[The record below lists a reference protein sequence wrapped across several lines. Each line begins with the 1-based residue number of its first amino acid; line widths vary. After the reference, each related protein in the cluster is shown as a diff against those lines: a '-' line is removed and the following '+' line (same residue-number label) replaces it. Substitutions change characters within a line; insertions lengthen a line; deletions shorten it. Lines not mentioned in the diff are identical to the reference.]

1 MEKTMT
7 ECVGLMIAKR
17 ESTRLPGKNTL
28 DFMGAPLFEWNL
40 NKILSTGIKVYFD
53 SDSEELLLQSEKLG
67 AIPHL
72 RPDHLLGHDIPSIP
86 IFQQLYD
93 DFSINSASLL
103 NIQANSPNVSIGL
116 IDKAIYI
123 LKNLHCDE
131 LLTIYP
137 SLKINGSLW
146 GFSSDRLLNYG
157 DPYVH
162 NPDVLLTDES
172 IDVHTIEEYN
182 IAHSIENS
190 RDLSQS
196 NN

>member
-1 MEKTMT
+1 
-7 ECVGLMIAKR
+7 
-17 ESTRLPGKNTL
+17 
-28 DFMGAPLFEWNL
+28 MGAPLFEWNL

-53 SDSEELLLQSEKLG
+53 SDSEEFLLQSEKLG

-72 RPDHLLGHDIPSIP
+72 RPSHLIGNDIPSVP
-86 IFQQLYD
+86 IFQQLYG
-93 DFSINSASLL
+93 DFSIISASLL
-103 NIQANSPNVSIGL
+103 NIQANSPNVSIDL

-131 LLTIYP
+131 LLTNFP
-137 SLKINGSLW
+137 SIKINGSLW
-146 GFSSDRLLNYG
+146 GFSRDRLLNYG

-172 IDVHTIEEYN
+172 IDIHTIEEYN

-190 RDLSQS
+190 RNSSQS

>member
-1 MEKTMT
+1 MT

-17 ESTRLPGKNTL
+17 DSIRLPGKNRL
-28 DFMGAPLFEWNL
+28 DFIGAPLFEWNL

-103 NIQANSPNVSIGL
+103 NIQANSPNVSIDL

-162 NPDVLLTDES
+162 KPDVLLTDKS

-182 IAHSIENS
+182 ISHSIENS